1 MRLDQIQKRKL
12 ITEGWNDSR
21 LTLLETKV
29 IIPFVQDIERYIT
42 EAQLT
47 PDQINQLF
55 TNVEQG
61 ATAAGGN
68 RTLIGKG
75 TDAAKFINTKM
86 KELGQAVKKSG
97 PVKNA
102 DAKFAEL
109 KAKIGAK
116 DSKVVSAIQSVSD
129 WAKENPGKASI
140 AVAVLTVAAS
150 MAAGPMAGAIAGF
163 ISRASKDLL
172 QGKDLSTAA
181 GNAIKTAAI
190 GAVAGAIADA
200 VGGNIEVSK
209 PDVEGGA
216 SEVSAS
222 VSSDDV
228 TDAAGKESESVAQ
241 ALSDMSPEEYKLEYA
256 KSIAERYQNMNG
268 GMSDAMIQKMADN
281 ITLQGDFPNN
291 FKANFDGTVVRGN
304 IYLTPDELKAWE
316 GFVNPD
322 DPFAP
327 NGVLGKD
334 TTQWLKDNV
343 DGVKD
348 QIDAQA
354 AADAAADAELK
365 AKYDAMSPEEQR
377 AYDKKQASEPIYT
390 SGFDDYTPPGEPKYK
405 TESKKLSSLQIE
417 TIIEWCDATP
427 AVMLTEGPLDVLKK
441 GAGAVGGAL
450 KKGAAAVGAKAA
462 KVGKNMTTKIT
473 ADKLNSAW
481 KKAGSPTDSDAI
493 ANILR
498 QQGVSDEV
506 LAPVYKQMGAKLPAA
521 PAADAGTPGQT
532 GGTTAKPAAGGTTA
546 KPAAGGTTAKPAADA
561 GTPGQT
567 GGTTAKPAADAA
579 APMDFKGIQQA
590 VAKLSQQDA
599 KALVTH
605 IDSLNKPTA
614 STTKQPTAQATAA
627 PNAKAAAPQGQE
639 PADAKAAPAQTKNAA
654 AGDTYEKAKGDI
666 RKVQGGTKPM
676 PPKTAAGIDAD
687 LAKLAKGDKESGV
700 AAAQKIMNF
709 AKAGVDVS
717 KQQQAWIANSK
728 AGERFLT
735 QSEYFELSKMMR
747 EHELSWSDL
756 GIRVHLLEGTNKMFG
771 ISLI

>member
-21 LTLLETKV
+21 LTLLETQH
-29 IIPFVQDIERYIT
+29 IIPFVSSIERYIT
-42 EAQLT
+42 ETQLT
-47 PDQINQLF
+47 PDQISQLF
-55 TNVEQG
+55 ANVEQG

-68 RTLIGKG
+68 RTLLGKG
-75 TDAAKFINTKM
+75 KDAASFINK
-86 KELGQAVKKSG
+86 KIDELGAQLKKAG
-97 PVKNA
+97 PVQNA
-102 DAKFAEL
+102 DAKFKEL
-109 KAKIGAK
+109 KAKIGAT
-116 DSKVVSAIQSVSD
+116 DSKVAKAIQGVSD
-129 WAKENPGKASI
+129 WAVANPGKASI
-140 AVAVLTVAAS
+140 AVGILTTAAA
-150 MAAGPMAGAIAGF
+150 MAGGPMGGAIAGF
-163 ISRASKDLL
+163 IARATKDLL
-172 QGKDLSTAA
+172 QGADLSTAI
-181 GNAIKTAAI
+181 GKSLKTAAY
-190 GAVAGAIADA
+190 GAIAGWA
-200 VGGNIEVSK
+200 MRGVGDWLEGLRVNAIDYPEV
-209 PDVEGGA
+209 PG
-216 SEVSAS
+216 
-222 VSSDDV
+222 
-228 TDAAGKESESVAQ
+228 
-241 ALSDMSPEEYKLEYA
+241 
-256 KSIAERYQNMNG
+256 
-268 GMSDAMIQKMADN
+268 
-281 ITLQGDFPNN
+281 
-291 FKANFDGTVVRGN
+291 
-304 IYLTPDELKAWE
+304 LT
-316 GFVNPD
+316 
-322 DPFAP
+322 
-327 NGVLGKD
+327 
-334 TTQWLKDNV
+334 
-343 DGVKD
+343 
-348 QIDAQA
+348 QIDVGLEKTLTAPGFNNVKTLGSILVPPERAEQFISLAQA
-354 AADAAADAELK
+354 AKGGDVDAFNKLWNFSKSFDVKQYNALTNATNDMIKAVVQQNDAFLQNLTLANDAIAAIAQGTASGKIDADEVKVDGKPL
-365 AKYDAMSPEEQR
+365 
-377 AYDKKQASEPIYT
+377 QA
-390 SGFDDYTPPGEPKYK
+390 
-405 TESKKLSSLQIE
+405 TESKKFTALQVE
-417 TIIEWCDATP
+417 TIIEWCDDTP
-427 AVMLTEGPLDVLKK
+427 AVILNEGPLDAIKK
-441 GAGAVGGAL
+441 GAAAVGGAV

-462 KVGKNMTTKIT
+462 KVGKNMTTKVT

-521 PAADAGTPGQT
+521 
-532 GGTTAKPAAGGTTA
+532 
-546 KPAAGGTTAKPAADA
+546 PAADA